1 MSDIIDIYVTFYQR
15 CIEAH
20 VKKQFKPK
28 IETLTTTTTVSH
40 RKNGE
45 IPFETVQTGRCNR
58 WLNDYYQMHYINSMA
73 QGTCITSVVTAL
85 SHGITWNRLYFIGE

>member
-20 VKKQFKPK
+20 VKNPFQPK

-40 RKNGE
+40 KKNGKFRLKQFKWVGAMDGTT
-45 IPFETVQTGRCNR
+45 I
-58 WLNDYYQMHYINSMA
+58 II
-73 QGTCITSVVTAL
+73 TCIISIQWHRARA
-85 SHGITWNRLYFIGE
+85 SHRL